1 MNSDALGDA
10 ACILDRYRKR
20 PHPPTNEIPTRKCA
34 ATPQFGDRFK
44 RMQLVCVSK
53 LFCPMHAQA
62 CGFAPYFAVRA
73 KPRFGRAAPSS
84 NRERRCAHIVLAAGF
99 VRLYSRRGPPLTT
112 VVPMKNLSAVIALSA
127 VLAAPIAFAREA
139 SPRQAH
145 ADASPRIAPE
155 RLARLDTALQRYVE
169 EDRIAGAVALVLR
182 NGQPVY
188 ERALGWSDKEAG
200 RRMSADT
207 VFRIASQ
214 TKAITSAAIL
224 ILAEEGKL
232 TLTEPVSRTIPAFAK
247 TTVASAQGAG
257 GAPIAARRPIT
268 LHDLLTHTAGIS
280 YGTDDAIK
288 AAYREQGLGPAA
300 GFGWYTADKD
310 EPVCTTM
317 ERLATLPFAAQPG
330 EAWVYG
336 YNTDILGCV
345 VERAAGMPLDAFIR
359 SRITGPLGMK
369 DTVFFLPPA
378 QRERLAAVYG
388 SGKDGRIE
396 RAPEGSRGQ
405 GHYIEG
411 PRRNFAGGAGL
422 LSTARDYARFL
433 EMIRRGGA
441 LDGVRILSPRSV
453 RLMRSNQSGALYPQ
467 SGLGFGYGFEVT
479 ERFGAHGLDGEGA
492 FGWSGAYGT
501 MYRVDP
507 ESGLV
512 LVLMLQ
518 LLPNHTDIQ
527 SVFSTVTYQALD

>member
-1 MNSDALGDA
+1 
-10 ACILDRYRKR
+10 
-20 PHPPTNEIPTRKCA
+20 
-34 ATPQFGDRFK
+34 
-44 RMQLVCVSK
+44 
-53 LFCPMHAQA
+53 
-62 CGFAPYFAVRA
+62 
-73 KPRFGRAAPSS
+73 
-84 NRERRCAHIVLAAGF
+84 
-99 VRLYSRRGPPLTT
+99 
-112 VVPMKNLSAVIALSA
+112 MKILSA
-127 VLAAPIAFAREA
+127 VLALSTVLAAPASITRET
-139 SPRQAH
+139 SPHPAYVT
-145 ADASPRIAPE
+145 ATPTLAPE
-155 RLARLDTALQRYVE
+155 RLARLDTALQRYV
-169 EDRIAGAVALVLR
+169 DDGRIAGAVALVLKD
-182 NGQPVY
+182 GQPVY

-247 TTVASAQGAG
+247 TTVASTDGA
-257 GAPIAARRPIT
+257 AVAAKRPIT
-268 LHDLLTHTAGIS
+268 VHDLLTHTAGIS
-280 YGTDDAIK
+280 YGTDDAVK

-317 ERLATLPFAAQPG
+317 ERLASLPLVAQPG
-330 EAWVYG
+330 ERYVYG

-453 RLMRSNQSGALYPQ
+453 RLMRTNQSGALYREGA
-467 SGLGFGYGFEVT
+467 GLGFGYGFEVT
-479 ERFGAHGLDGEGA
+479 ERFGANGLDGEGA
-492 FGWSGAYGT
+492 FGWGGAYGT

-518 LLPNHTDIQ
+518 LLPNRTDIH